1 VILRQPRHRP
11 GFFSFCR
18 CPVSCAPP
26 APPGRLLLPSP
37 AFRERRH
44 RVLAGSGIAVGRSA
58 VAMVT
63 VGQCPKPPR
72 SYRRGNRTHNS
83 ANDDAVGEHVIV
95 VLAPLARWPACGCS
109 FENKASRGAH
119 LSRLSSGSNPAGS
132 RGGLSGL
139 ETLQEGHGMPAPPHP
154 QAFSPS
160 QGRSSCTSQTQ

>member
-1 VILRQPRHRP
+1 MILRQPRHRP

-83 ANDDAVGEHVIV
+83 ANNDAVGEHVIV
-95 VLAPLARWPACGCS
+95 VLAPLARWSACGCVFRRS
-109 FENKASRGAH
+109 ARWLCDDARADAIVAPRLRSR
-119 LSRLSSGSNPAGS
+119 REGSVALHCTR
-132 RGGLSGL
+132 RGGCHSMLG
-139 ETLQEGHGMPAPPHP
+139 
-154 QAFSPS
+154 
-160 QGRSSCTSQTQ
+160 TSLPTAYEHSNSKLVWG